1 MDNQQDLPKQNK
13 KDDVVTPEQ
22 QALQASGRHEPQH
35 NDEPHNTDRKKHKR
49 AQIGQHKINHKSV
62 KEEKHELKE
71 KKRQLKDS
79 NGKRSEKQKPKDSNG
94 KRSEKR
100 KLKDNKDKRIE
111 KRKLKEEKRKLK
123 EAKKKE
129 KIRRKRAQIEKY
141 LSRPLYQR
149 ILIRCGFFLAKM
161 MFILICFVLA
171 VMVGLMV
178 GMGVVGDA
186 RPTDAL
192 DPDVWRHIYRL
203 IFPN

>member
-79 NGKRSEKQKPKDSNG
+79 NGKRSEK
-94 KRSEKR
+94 R

-111 KRKLKEEKRKLK
+111 KRELKEEKRKLK

-171 VMVGLMV
+171 VIVGLMV

>member
-79 NGKRSEKQKPKDSNG
+79 NGKRSEK
-94 KRSEKR
+94 R

-111 KRKLKEEKRKLK
+111 KRELKEEKRKLK